1 MMRSRSQY
9 RFRLMVAIPLIV
21 ACFTLAAGFFPL
33 NIIEYNIGTGR
44 VVDMPSLLRNLKVAV
59 LLICLA
65 AVGLAIMISR
75 YIIRPVERMI
85 GGMREI
91 SLELSSGED
100 SNTDDTADDEI
111 TSLANLYNQTFVP
124 LKGYLRS
131 TDLFM
136 QMSEGVV
143 SVNADHTVAFL
154 NSPIERLLDVKRED
168 YLAKDYKKLFP
179 SPARNFQVRKLID
192 DAITGSSFQTRNI
205 LISTRS
211 GNDVYVRAVAS
222 PATGKNNELIGVVLM
237 LRDIEEFSRF
247 KDQLRKIDVLASL
260 GSTIS
265 GMAHEVRNPL
275 GYIRSLAELI
285 GEDLQPDAHQQEYVT
300 KIISSVERLNTMV
313 EDILSYASVQIDTS
327 QQEDPV
333 TMVREAIAYSRS
345 ALNEKGLELTEEYPS
360 TRYLI
365 RSDRNK
371 LIEVFSVIFQNACEA
386 TLRGGTISVRVRPVY
401 FLHTDSTSQATVL
414 VEFHNDGSY
423 IPPENIDKLF
433 MPFFTTKKEGTGLGL
448 AIAKQLVEA
457 HGGTIHVES
466 DPETGTLFRILLP
479 TGAPE
484 SSESVVPA

>member
-1 MMRSRSQY
+1 M
-9 RFRLMVAIPLIV
+9 LAIPLVV
-21 ACFTLAAGFFPL
+21 AGFTLAAGFFPL
-33 NIIEYNIGTGR
+33 NMIEYNIGTGR
-44 VVDMPSLLRNLKVAV
+44 VVDMPALLRDLKVIV
-59 LLICLA
+59 LLICLV
-65 AVGLAIMISR
+65 AVGLAVMISR
-75 YIIRPVERMI
+75 YILGPVERMI

-91 SLELSSGED
+91 SEELESSENRG
-100 SNTDDTADDEI
+100 TDRTAEDEI
-111 TSLANLYNQTFVP
+111 TSLSNLYNQTFVP

-154 NSPIERLLDVKRED
+154 NGPIERLLDIKRED
-168 YLAKDYKKLFP
+168 YLAKDYKNLFP

-192 DAITGSSFQTRNI
+192 DAITRSSFGARNI

-222 PATGKNNELIGVVLM
+222 PATGKNNEPIGVVLM
-237 LRDIEEFSRF
+237 LRDIEEFSRL

-265 GMAHEVRNPL
+265 GMAHEVRTPL

-285 GEDLQPDAHQQEYVT
+285 GEDLPPDARQQEYVKT
-300 KIISSVERLNTMV
+300 IVSSIERLNTMV
-313 EDILSYASVQIDTS
+313 EDILSYAAVQIDTS
-327 QQEDPV
+327 GQEDPV

-371 LIEVFSVIFQNACEA
+371 LIEVFSGIFKNACEA
-386 TLRGGTISVRVRPVY
+386 TLKGGTISVRVRPVY
-401 FLHTDSTSQATVL
+401 FLHTESEDQTTVL

-423 IPPENIDKLF
+423 IPPENIEKLF
-433 MPFFTTKKEGTGLGL
+433 VPFFTTKKEGAGLGL

-479 TGAPE
+479 AGTPE
-484 SSESVVPA
+484 SSKSVVPA